1 MAFRDACL
9 ANLGF
14 LADEGTP
21 KDLSPTFMFKEC
33 SGDLQAAS
41 GVSENA

>member
-1 MAFRDACL
+1 MAFQDACL

-14 LADEGTP
+14 VAVKGATNN
-21 KDLSPTFMFKEC
+21 LSPAFMFKEC

-41 GVSENA
+41 GVTLQT

>member
-1 MAFRDACL
+1 MAFQDACL

-14 LADEGTP
+14 VAVKGATNN
-21 KDLSPTFMFKEC
+21 LSPTFMFKEC

-41 GVSENA
+41 GVTLQT